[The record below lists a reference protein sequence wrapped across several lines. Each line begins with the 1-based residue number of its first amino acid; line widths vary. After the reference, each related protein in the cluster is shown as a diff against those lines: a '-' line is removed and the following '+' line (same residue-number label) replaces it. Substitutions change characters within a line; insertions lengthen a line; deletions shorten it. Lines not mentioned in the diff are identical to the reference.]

1 MPIQGMPTIGQAIQ
15 KLRVKE
21 EILTIWQEYLEKN
34 IDQELDIANKNRTK
48 NKRGEKLIILLGC
61 LCSSLILH
69 DIVFIVAIQAL
80 KRKKR

>member
-1 MPIQGMPTIGQAIQ
+1 MPIQGMQTIGQAIQ

-48 NKRGEKLIILLGC
+48 NKRGE
-61 LCSSLILH
+61 
-69 DIVFIVAIQAL
+69 
-80 KRKKR
+80 